1 MKGLGAHPKCE
12 KGEERLR
19 VFQTIGV
26 SDTRILEGLKE
37 DQCPGTKGTR
47 VRMVLSEDGYE
58 RPNDKHPPG
67 NPWNDKIS
75 LEHDFFYDF

>member
-1 MKGLGAHPKCE
+1 M
-12 KGEERLR
+12 
-19 VFQTIGV
+19 
-26 SDTRILEGLKE
+26 KE

-67 NPWNDKIS
+67 NPWKDKIS